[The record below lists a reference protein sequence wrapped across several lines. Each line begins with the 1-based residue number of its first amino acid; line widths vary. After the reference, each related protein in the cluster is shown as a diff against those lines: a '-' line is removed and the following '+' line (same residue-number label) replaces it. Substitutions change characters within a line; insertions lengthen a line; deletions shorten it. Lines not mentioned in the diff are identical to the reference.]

1 MLITD
6 ICYRP
11 LAVFF
16 HMKMSLISQF
26 KVCTCVTLLT
36 ARHSISL
43 LFSIYEVS
51 WFFNFFGCNYFL
63 YFLNFLCC
71 TDCGKLGTIY
81 ISCFI
86 SVFFGDFLCTYNRIL
101 KNLEKYIGAMTTDQ
115 HFVGNRD
122 RFIADI
128 CTSFS
133 IDYFICSIILFYLF
147 RFCIFAAWK
156 AENNWIICSQQM
168 MIMLFYQRNEIIKNA
183 AQGLNWFQICKSKVS
198 LGPKRLLSL

>member
-36 ARHSISL
+36 GRHSISL
-43 LFSIYEVS
+43 IFSIYEVS
-51 WFFNFFGCNYFL
+51 WFFKAYNFLGCNYFL

-86 SVFFGDFLCTYNRIL
+86 SIFFGDFLCTYNRVL

-128 CTSFS
+128 STSFS
-133 IDYFICSIILFYLF
+133 IDYFNYLSISVLLFCFICFVF
-147 RFCIFAAWK
+147 
-156 AENNWIICSQQM
+156 
-168 MIMLFYQRNEIIKNA
+168 
-183 AQGLNWFQICKSKVS
+183 VS
-198 LGPKRLLSL
+198 LLLGKLRTIELFVLSRWW